1 MRQIFG
7 TVGEEYID
15 AEEEEIERLN
25 TLTKKEW
32 REEMVKIIRIKN
44 TLEIL
49 MDYEW
54 VTGVLKRE
62 MVKIDA
68 ALIKLVRLV

>member
-7 TVGEEYID
+7 TVEEEYID

>member
-7 TVGEEYID
+7 TVEEEYID

-32 REEMVKIIRIKN
+32 REEMVKIITIKN